1 MFVKKFLFVLVTVLF
16 ITSNAFAFNLDL
28 IGTNTQRAN
37 VANFKG
43 KIVVITFFDVGC
55 YYCQKEVPTL
65 NKLYELYGKNQK
77 NVIIRR

>member
-28 IGTNTQRAN
+28 IGTNAQRAN

-43 KIVVITFFDVGC
+43 KIVVITF
-55 YYCQKEVPTL
+55 L
-65 NKLYELYGKNQK
+65 MSA
-77 NVIIRR
+77 VIIAKKKYLH